1 MIALLTFCSLG
12 TVAAA
17 DFISSAFGPS
27 IHRRGS
33 STARAPPMKSWN
45 ETFLHGQTPTT
56 VLLSP
61 FSTLSWPTQPCTSRG
76 INR

>member
-1 MIALLTFCSLG
+1 MTNSTTPLRAQPLPAVSSFPHRHACIRSATCGVCFGDHPDLQWSE

-45 ETFLHGQTPTT
+45 
-56 VLLSP
+56 
-61 FSTLSWPTQPCTSRG
+61 
-76 INR
+76 